1 MNTKFINRNY
11 ELPRTQDPKTNI
23 LKCSQRP
30 QSPNQVLMNDP
41 MEGKGNH
48 IRNHSIGH
56 LISKKGHVLC
66 IKLKP
71 AISDQRNIIK
81 ALPGTR
87 A

>member
-1 MNTKFINRNY
+1 
-11 ELPRTQDPKTNI
+11 
-23 LKCSQRP
+23 
-30 QSPNQVLMNDP
+30 